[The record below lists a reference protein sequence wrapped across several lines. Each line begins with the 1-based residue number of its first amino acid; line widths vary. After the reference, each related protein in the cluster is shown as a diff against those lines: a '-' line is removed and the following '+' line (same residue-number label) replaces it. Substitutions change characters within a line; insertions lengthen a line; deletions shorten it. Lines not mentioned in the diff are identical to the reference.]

1 MISPLLQ
8 KNIKTKFF
16 TFTHFEHSH
25 TKWDESFSFETIVFH
40 FSSPLVDQASIHFTT
55 FTYEEIEVTPFVSEI
70 NEDIRCELSFLVQ
83 QLTHLFHRQP
93 FYKEHPLCPTFF
105 FRLSDIFIQDMDSY
119 DERQQLTFLLQHK
132 HVITEIENTLST
144 PSSQPTYHLDTP
156 PLVLVG
162 KDGRILAEFLERLAV
177 CRILFK
183 QDEFLSVIQ
192 FTSNQ
197 PDSPLLIDT
206 IKQKLESLGYL
217 CHHLHHPFSKR
228 WIDQDFFYC

>member
-8 KNIKTKFF
+8 KNIKTKYF

-25 TKWDESFSFETIVFH
+25 TKWDESFSFETIIFH
-40 FSSPLVDQASIHFTT
+40 FSSPLLEQSSIHFTT

-70 NEDIRCELSFLVQ
+70 NENIRFELSLLVQ
-83 QLTHLFHRQP
+83 QLTQLFHHHS
-93 FYKEHPLCPTFF
+93 FYKKQPLSASFF
-105 FRLSDIFIQDMDSY
+105 FRLSDIFIQDMKSY
-119 DERQQLTFLLQHK
+119 DERQQPTFLLQHK
-132 HVITEIENTLST
+132 HVITEIENKLST
-144 PSSQPTYHLDTP
+144 SSPQSSYCLDTQ

-162 KDGRILAEFLERLAV
+162 KDGRILAEFMERLSV

-192 FTSNQ
+192 FAPAQLET
-197 PDSPLLIDT
+197 PLLIDT
-206 IKQKLESLGYL
+206 IKQKLESMGYL

-228 WIDQDFFYC
+228 WINQDFFYC